1 MSPNFQLDEEV
12 RNWLARDPRIPH
24 AAEIAVSGDGG
35 IVTLRGTVNSFKE
48 RRAAVQDAR
57 RPPGVYEVIDELE
70 VRPLD
75 DIRDDELRGAIL
87 QRLLWNANVPSDSI
101 DISVAAG
108 WVTLKG
114 EVRHQF
120 QSDAAFDDVA
130 STKGVGGITNKIKV
144 VTAV

>member
-1 MSPNFQLDEEV
+1 MSTNFQLDEEV
-12 RNWLARDPRIPH
+12 RAVLARDPRIPH
-24 AAEIAVSGDGG
+24 AGEIAVSGDGG
-35 IVTLRGTVNSFKE
+35 IVTLRGTVNSFKL
-48 RRAAVQDAR
+48 RRAAVQDAK

-75 DIRDDELRGAIL
+75 DVRDDELRGAIL
-87 QRLLWNANVPSDSI
+87 QRLIWNANIPPDSI
-101 DISVAAG
+101 DISVGAG
-108 WVTLKG
+108 WVTLEG

-144 VTAV
+144 VTAA